1 MHSEHEEV
9 DAQQHLLAIMDEEQQ
24 TAEEHV
30 LEGPPRNVTKS
41 LGGVNPPQ

>member
-9 DAQQHLLAIMDEEQQ
+9 DAQQHSIMDEEQH